1 MILLSKSIRKRMLKD
16 NRIRKYLLYAS
27 GEIVLV
33 VLGILIALQINNWN
47 DQRQERKEEKR
58 AYDNVKQQILG
69 DLKELQVARD
79 INNYFFAQYAYG
91 NKIIQSN
98 DRSQI
103 DTLAYITLMLSQ
115 YSDFHREGNIH
126 SNLAS
131 GGDLKLM
138 KNYQITNGLQKLD
151 NTYNHVNKL
160 EDIHWEIIMNQL
172 TPTIKGVINYATLQ
186 IMEPDKL
193 FDVETQN
200 IFIESIYLTRGK
212 DSIYSQA
219 SREIQGVLDLIDK
232 ELN

>member
-1 MILLSKSIRKRMLKD
+1 MIHLLKTIRREMLSEKRFK
-16 NRIRKYLLYAS
+16 RYLAYAV

-47 DQRQERKEEKR
+47 DSRVARKQENR
-58 AYDNVKQQILG
+58 AYENVQQQILG
-69 DLKELQVARD
+69 DLKELQAARD
-79 INNYFFAQYAYG
+79 FNNYFFGQYAYG
-91 NKIIQSN
+91 SNIIRED
-98 DRSQI
+98 DRQQI
-103 DTLAYITLMLSQ
+103 DTLAYIAIMLSQ
-115 YSDFHREGNIH
+115 YSDFHRDGNIH

-131 GGDLKLM
+131 SGELKLM
-138 KNYQITNGLQKLD
+138 KNYEITNGLQKLD

-172 TPTIKGVINYATLQ
+172 TPTLKGVINYATLEVIQ
-186 IMEPDKL
+186 PEKL
-193 FDVETQN
+193 YDVDMQN

-219 SREIQGVLDLIDK
+219 TREIKGVLDLIEK